1 MSEFVSVLDI
11 METPPTVRRPP
22 CAMKWPPWTPISGA
36 PWTKASRRRDMK
48 TAQAARSAVH
58 AAADI
63 LDKLFA

>member
-1 MSEFVSVLDI
+1 MSEFVSVPDI
-11 METPPTVRRPP
+11 MENTPYGAQTAVRDEVA
-22 CAMKWPPWTPISGA
+22 AMDADLRRAMDKGLTPE
-36 PWTKASRRRDMK
+36 DMK